1 MRLQIALGPL
11 LSGSALALSGPEN
24 RGQRQAG
31 SLKNDRS
38 IGPRQ
43 DGPVAPDTASDC
55 TCYDRALTGYN
66 TCEAF

>member
-55 TCYDRALTGYN
+55 TYYDTALTGYN